1 MELINDCNYANV
13 DEHGILIK
21 DRDHN
26 KNDFL
31 DTFRYLLDAELPDIV
46 KRWKKYQH

>member
-1 MELINDCNYANV
+1 MIEATNAAPASPAY
-13 DEHGILIK
+13 GILIK

-31 DTFRYLLDAELPDIV
+31 DTFRYLLDAEFPDIV
-46 KRWKKYQH
+46 KRWKKYQQ